1 MIAILVTATAL
12 IGGLLITNS
21 QKALEGKVVVDA
33 EVVGFEKTSRFDT
46 SNERYIDL
54 YAEVVEY
61 KVDSQKYKATN
72 EVYSNTPKSI
82 GQKMQIAYDPN
93 DPSVCEFVGSK
104 DMFIIAPFIFCGF
117 FVLVG
122 IGKVISDIK
131 NHTWSE
137 EKI

>member
-46 SNERYIDL
+46 SNKRYIDL

-61 KVDSQKYKATN
+61 KVDSQKYKAAN

-82 GQKMQIAYDPN
+82 GQKMQIVRP
-93 DPSVCEFVGSK
+93 K
-104 DMFIIAPFIFCGF
+104 
-117 FVLVG
+117 
-122 IGKVISDIK
+122 
-131 NHTWSE
+131 
-137 EKI
+137 